1 MKRREFIGWAGVGAL
16 ASSLPFVIAAC
27 NSESEPQAQQEEPKL
42 DTSVREDGYQALATV
57 AELEAKG
64 SVVDQKSAAQSVLM
78 FENPDTNSV
87 AAINPMCT
95 HQGCTVEWQPDDQIF
110 ACPCHGSKFKMDGEV
125 IEGPAN
131 QPLATFD
138 AKTEGDLVLVKV
150 S

>member
-1 MKRREFIGWAGVGAL
+1 MKRREFIGWVGVGAL
-16 ASSLPFVIAAC
+16 ASSLPVAIAAC
-27 NSESEPQAQQEEPKL
+27 NSESEPPQSAEPKL